1 MSYAGS
7 SISSSSRRTYGDA
20 PHSSRRLQSIFSGGL
35 RSYSSTR
42 LGGERSGYGSLV
54 HGYSMPALNYTDS
67 LDQIRPSGLTGDA
80 MQQARV
86 NEKHLLQD
94 LNERFSGYI
103 AKVHDL
109 EQNNKDL
116 DDEIS
121 ALKQRQSG
129 TTRSGIN
136 DVYECEIKELRELIE
151 HIHGEKTSMQ
161 IEQERLEEEIKKL
174 EEKCG
179 QEVRLRSEA
188 DELFKMFSK
197 NTDTASLVRMS
208 NEKQIQALFDEIAF
222 LKKNHEEEMDQLM
235 EQIKSSSV
243 SVEKVDYE
251 EPGIAAAL
259 REIRGKFQLKGQVE
273 GAAEE
278 RFQSKFKELT
288 KAAEQNEE
296 ALRSTKEEL
305 SIYRHKLNER
315 STELD
320 ALLGT
325 RDSLE
330 RQLNEMEE
338 RHQIDVGNLQ
348 DVMEQLQ
355 GELRDSKWAVA
366 RRLREYQDLLNV
378 KMALDIEISAYRR
391 LLDGEDSHF
400 SSSLSLD
407 SARSIY
413 THTPKA
419 KSQEEPPSKEKD
431 AKDEAEET
439 EEDARADGKES
450 EIDKAAAEEKYTA
463 ASKTV
468 DIVVEGPDRVEA
480 EEKAEESSV
489 ALAPPEE
496 EKHKGDGADEKIKDE
511 KVEDTKSKAED
522 KKEGK
527 EEDASE
533 DLEAHKEEQE
543 GKKVEASSKDKA
555 EEQAPKATDDEAAE
569 DETEE
574 AAEDDE
580 APAKEAVE
588 DAESDKAEPEAK
600 EGGSKSI
607 KEDDKP
613 AKDEESEKEQGT
625 PEKEDTTVPQTVAPK
640 KDTESKRALKIL
652 SFKVQPIASATK
664 TTVTKDEVK
673 ITQEEITYEETTEET
688 FLSTK
693 TVHHKQEVEVEEIIS
708 SETEMEEYEEIIEE
722 TVVSTTKKGDH
733 GKARSASRSSHK

>member
-7 SISSSSRRTYGDA
+7 SISSSSRRTYGDT

-80 MQQARV
+80 MQARV

-94 LNERFSGYI
+94 LNERFSAYI
-103 AKVHDL
+103 TKVHDL

-116 DDEIS
+116 DDQIS

-151 HIHGEKTSMQ
+151 HINGEKTSVQM
-161 IEQERLEEEIKKL
+161 EQERLEEDIKKL

-179 QEVRLRSEA
+179 QEVRLRSDA

-197 NTDTASLVRMS
+197 NIDAASLVRMS
-208 NEKQIQALFDEIAF
+208 NEKQIQALVDEIAF

-235 EQIKSSSV
+235 AQIKSSTV

-251 EPGIAAAL
+251 EAGIAEAL

-288 KAAEQNEE
+288 EAAEQNDE

-400 SSSLSLD
+400 SSGSLSLD

-419 KSQEEPPSKEKD
+419 KSQEEPPSKEKE

-463 ASKTV
+463 ASKAV
-468 DIVVEGPDRVEA
+468 GIIVEGPDRVEA

-489 ALAPPEE
+489 AIAPPEE
-496 EKHKGDGADEKIKDE
+496 EKHKGDGAEEEMEDE

-527 EEDASE
+527 KEDASE

-555 EEQAPKATDDEAAE
+555 EEQAPKAAE
-569 DETEE
+569 DETE
-574 AAEDDE
+574 E

-600 EGGSKSI
+600 EGGSESI

-613 AKDEESEKEQGT
+613 AKDEESEKEQGK
-625 PEKEDTTVPQTVAPK
+625 PEKEDTTVPQTVDPK

-664 TTVTKDEVK
+664 KTVTKDEVK

-688 FLSTK
+688 FLLTK
-693 TVHHKQEVEVEEIIS
+693 TVHHNQEVEVEQIIS
-708 SETEMEEYEEIIEE
+708 SEPEMEEYEEIIEE